1 MGKIFSTNSSVKL
14 QIILTY
20 LNMSKIFLNLYL
32 LKKICI
38 HNRYQHVIKSAF
50 SIFKSSIIYVNLSE
64 QKPNYSNEKNQYRQ
78 TSSKPDKFNPY
89 KPSVLSTE
97 YGTWPNSVDPDQ
109 TSDQLLHCSLI
120 LFDLILYVPSTIFQ
134 LCWDGSSWVEPVLS

>member
-1 MGKIFSTNSSVKL
+1 MSGATNYRRYILGKIFSTNLSVKL

-89 KPSVLSTE
+89 KPSGLSTDIGVAPITQHRHVRNKNR
-97 YGTWPNSVDPDQ
+97 YIQRNLIFHTLRN
-109 TSDQLLHCSLI
+109 CS
-120 LFDLILYVPSTIFQ
+120 
-134 LCWDGSSWVEPVLS
+134 